1 MKTENKVSFRAGIV
15 EPRKRVA
22 TQKELFEKYPGTLI
36 CFMLNIPG
44 PEKVNELFEKVFYE
58 GMEKIQNKLEMEKI
72 STEARLV
79 QENITGYEG
88 YLVVKADGCQVK
100 KLMIALE
107 ETKIGRLYDIDV
119 LKRKYE
125 KSAERIL
132 DFRKKMSVMQQPG
145 LPVWQKQK
153 NIRSKN

>member
-1 MKTENKVSFRAGIV
+1 MKTENKVSLEQVLWSR
-15 EPRKRVA
+15 EKRVA

-119 LKRKYE
+119 LE
-125 KSAERIL
+125 
-132 DFRKKMSVMQQPG
+132 
-145 LPVWQKQK
+145 
-153 NIRSKN
+153 

>member
-1 MKTENKVSFRAGIV
+1 MKTENKVSLEQVLWSR
-15 EPRKRVA
+15 EKRVA
-22 TQKELFEKYPGTLI
+22 TQKELLEKYPGTLI

-58 GMEKIQNKLEMEKI
+58 GLEKIQNKLETEKI
-72 STEARLV
+72 STEVRLV

-100 KLMIALE
+100 KLMIALILMYWKK
-107 ETKIGRLYDIDV
+107 KIR
-119 LKRKYE
+119 

-132 DFRKKMSVMQQPG
+132 DFRKENVCYATTRPASVAEAE
-145 LPVWQKQK
+145 